1 MDEQKIRLLDSQF
14 AHFMAMRSELSGQEK
29 EQFQNIVC
37 RLSMGL
43 AAGDSC
49 LPVTDVEQDLIVR
62 SGLSGVGAQPF
73 HVFDKHLYMQR
84 YFEHEQSLAKSIQ
97 SLLTNSTELI
107 AEASLF
113 DDLFEKRDKAETDWQ
128 RVAAKR
134 ALQEK
139 FLIVSGGPGT
149 GKTTTVVKILA
160 LVLSASSNPLRI
172 ALAAPTGKA
181 ARRLQ
186 DSINN
191 NVQTLMVSDSIKKSI
206 PDTASTIH
214 RLLGVKRYSPFF
226 KHNVKNPLL
235 YDLVVIDEASMVD
248 LSLMDKLVSALR
260 PGSRLILLGD
270 KDQLASVESGTV
282 LADMIEHL
290 PGNTVELQRSYR
302 FDEGIKRFAA
312 AINSGDSAA
321 AWALMSADS
330 PDNVSLLE
338 GNVAEYGGEMYCRYM
353 DAVRG
358 AASISD
364 YKKLFQV
371 FHSFKILCALRHG
384 PAGVSGIN
392 GAVEEYLMQKG
403 YDCFGA
409 DWYVGRPVIITRN
422 EYTLDLYN
430 GDMGISLPDPE
441 NPSSMKVWSERA
453 DGGLFG
459 VFPGRIANCET
470 VYALTIHKSQGTEI
484 GEILV
489 VLPEQ
494 ESSLV
499 TRELLYTAVTRAR
512 ESVKVSS
519 SRTVFECAVAG
530 RIERH
535 SGLGGRFAGN

>member
-1 MDEQKIRLLDSQF
+1 
-14 AHFMAMRSELSGQEK
+14 
-29 EQFQNIVC
+29 
-37 RLSMGL
+37 
-43 AAGDSC
+43 
-49 LPVTDVEQDLIVR
+49 VTDAEHDLILC
-62 SGLSGVGAQPF
+62 SGLSGVGAKPL
-73 HVFDKHLYMQR
+73 HVYNKHLYMQR
-84 YFEHEQSLAKSIQ
+84 YFEHEQSLANGIQ
-97 SLLTNSTELI
+97 ALLSNSTEFL
-107 AEASLF
+107 AESSLF
-113 DDLFEKRDKAETDWQ
+113 DDLFEEQNKAETDWQ

-134 ALQEK
+134 ALQES

-160 LVLSASSNPLRI
+160 LIQSASDKPLRI

-191 NVQTLMVSDSIKKSI
+191 SVQMLNVSESIKTSI

-226 KHNVKNPLL
+226 KHNSKNPLL

-248 LSLMDKLVSALR
+248 LALMDKLVTALR
-260 PGSRLILLGD
+260 PGSRLVLLGD

-282 LADMIEHL
+282 LADMIAHL
-290 PGNTVELQRSYR
+290 PGNTVELQKSYR
-302 FDEGIKRFAA
+302 FDEGIKCFAS
-312 AINSGDSAA
+312 AINSGDSSA
-321 AWALMSADS
+321 AWELMLDGSI
-330 PDNVSLLE
+330 DNVSLQK
-338 GNVAEYGGEMYCRYM
+338 GKVAEYGGKMYCRYM
-353 DAVRG
+353 DAVQG
-358 AASISD
+358 ATSISD

-409 DWYVGRPVIITRN
+409 EWYVGRPVIITRN
-422 EYTLDLYN
+422 EYSLDLYN

-441 NPSSMKVWSERA
+441 NPNAMKVWFERA
-453 DGGLFG
+453 DGSLLG
-459 VFPGRIANCET
+459 VLPGRIANCET
-470 VYALTIHKSQGTEI
+470 VYALTIHKSQGTEV
-484 GEILV
+484 GEVLV

-494 ESSLV
+494 ESNLV

-512 ESVKVSS
+512 KSVKVSS
-519 SRTVFECAVAG
+519 SRAVFECAVTG
-530 RIERH
+530 KIERH
-535 SGLGGRFAGN
+535 SGLGERLSGK

>member
-1 MDEQKIRLLDSQF
+1 MDEQKIRLIDSQF
-14 AHFMAMRSELSGQEK
+14 AHFLAERSQLSGQEK
-29 EQFQNIVC
+29 RQFQDIVC

-49 LPVTDVEQDLIVR
+49 VPATDAEQGLIAR
-62 SGLSGVGAQPF
+62 SGLSGEGAKPL
-73 HVFDKHLYMQR
+73 HVYNNHLYMQR
-84 YFEHEQSLAKSIQ
+84 YYKHEQSLARSIRT
-97 SLLTNSTELI
+97 LLSPSTELL

-113 DDLFEKRDKAETDWQ
+113 NALFAEHRKAETDWQ

-134 ALQEK
+134 ALQK
-139 FLIVSGGPGT
+139 KLLIVSGGPGT

-160 LVLSASSNPLRI
+160 LIQSASSKPLRI

-186 DSINN
+186 ESINSS
-191 NVQTLMVSDSIKKSI
+191 VQMLGVPERIKKSI

-226 KHNVKNPLL
+226 KQNASNPLL

-248 LSLMDKLVSALR
+248 LALMDKLMSALR

-282 LADMIEHL
+282 LADMIAHL
-290 PGNTVELQRSYR
+290 PENTVELQTSYR
-302 FDEGIKRFAA
+302 FDEGIKRFAS
-312 AINSGDSAA
+312 AINSGDSSA
-321 AWALMSADS
+321 AWKLMSGDS
-330 PDNVSLLE
+330 INNVSLQQ

-353 DAVRG
+353 AAVQG
-358 AASISD
+358 ATSISD
-364 YKKLFQV
+364 YKELFQV

-392 GAVEEYLMQKG
+392 GAVEEYLTHKG
-403 YDCFGA
+403 YDCSGA

-422 EYTLDLYN
+422 EYSLDLYN

-441 NPSSMKVWSERA
+441 NPNTMKVWFERT
-453 DGGLFG
+453 DESLLG
-459 VFPGRIANCET
+459 VLPGRIANCET
-470 VYALTIHKSQGTEI
+470 VYALTIHKSQGTEL

-494 ESSLV
+494 ESLLV

-512 ESVKVSS
+512 ERVQVSA

-530 RIERH
+530 KIERH
-535 SGLGGRFAGN
+535 SGLGARLVGK